1 MIMAVFDKTHRSES
15 LPARIALTLIENGVA
30 AQANKTVAARSE
42 GLPTLQASLLIHMH
56 TFNGNG
62 STVGVLADKMQ
73 LTPPT
78 ISDSMK
84 ALVRKGYLTR
94 QKSKVDGRVA
104 YFHLTKKGNN
114 LAHRLESWA
123 DPIEDSIGGLTRD
136 QQLDLL
142 GALTRVLRDQV
153 EAGFAPAEAMCAS
166 CGHFRTVSEEGNTF
180 YCIRR
185 DELLS
190 LEDLCM
196 DCPNHIA
203 CTELKSGS

>member
-1 MIMAVFDKTHRSES
+1 MAVFDKAHRSES
-15 LPARIALTLIENGVA
+15 LPARIALTLIENGMA
-30 AQANKTVAARSE
+30 AQANKTVAARNE

-94 QKSKVDGRVA
+94 QKSEEDGRVA

-114 LAHRLESWA
+114 LADRLQSWA
-123 DPIEDSIGGLTRD
+123 DPIEDSIRGLTAD
-136 QQLDLL
+136 QQLELL

-153 EAGFAPAEAMCAS
+153 EAGFVPAEAMCAS
-166 CGHFRTVSEEGNTF
+166 CGHFRTVSEQGNKF

-190 LEDLCM
+190 LEELCV
-196 DCPNHIA
+196 DCPNHVA
-203 CTELKSGS
+203 CTEQ

>member
-1 MIMAVFDKTHRSES
+1 MAVFDKAHRSES
-15 LPARIALTLIENGVA
+15 LPARIALTLIENGMA
-30 AQANKTVAARSE
+30 AQANKTVAARNE

-94 QKSKVDGRVA
+94 QKSEEDGRVA

-114 LAHRLESWA
+114 LADRLQSWA
-123 DPIEDSIGGLTRD
+123 DPIEDSIRGLTAD
-136 QQLDLL
+136 QQLELL

-166 CGHFRTVSEEGNTF
+166 CGHFRTVSEQGNKF

-190 LEDLCM
+190 LEELCV
-196 DCPNHIA
+196 DCPNHVA
-203 CTELKSGS
+203 CTEQ

>member
-1 MIMAVFDKTHRSES
+1 MAVFDKTHRSKS
-15 LPARIALTLIENGVA
+15 LPARIAVTLIENGMA
-30 AQANKTVAARSE
+30 AQASKTQVARDE
-42 GLPTLQASLLIHMH
+42 GLPTLQASLLVHMH
-56 TFNGNG
+56 TYSGNG

-94 QKSKVDGRVA
+94 KQSQEDGRVA
-104 YFHLTKKGNN
+104 YFNLTRRGTS
-114 LAHRLESWA
+114 LAERLKTWA
-123 DPIEDSIGGLTRD
+123 DPIEDSIRGLTKE

-142 GALTRVLRDQV
+142 GALTRMLRDQV
-153 EAGFAPAEAMCAS
+153 DHGFAPAEEMCAS
-166 CGHFRTVSEEGNTF
+166 CGHFRSVSDERNRF
-180 YCIRR
+180 YCARR

-190 LEDLCM
+190 LEELCI

-203 CTELKSGS
+203 CQD

>member
-1 MIMAVFDKTHRSES
+1 MAVFNQSHRSES
-15 LPARIALTLIENGVA
+15 LPARIALTLIENGIA
-30 AQANKTVAARSE
+30 TQANKTISARGE

-62 STVGVLADKMQ
+62 STVGVLADMMQ

-94 QKSKVDGRVA
+94 QKSEEDGRVA
-104 YFHLTKKGNN
+104 YFHLTKKGGD
-114 LAHRLESWA
+114 LAGRLESWA
-123 DPIEDSIGGLTRD
+123 DPIEESIRGLTRK

-153 EAGFAPAEAMCAS
+153 DAGFTPAEAMCVS
-166 CGHFRTVSEEGNTF
+166 CGYFKSVSEEGHRF
-180 YCIRR
+180 YCERL

-190 LEDLCM
+190 LEDLCT
-196 DCPNHIA
+196 DCPNHIP
-203 CTELKSGS
+203 CGG

>member
-1 MIMAVFDKTHRSES
+1 MAVFDQAHRAES
-15 LPARIALTLIENGVA
+15 LPARIALTLLENGVA
-30 AQANKTVAARSE
+30 AQASKTIAARNE

-62 STVGVLADKMQ
+62 STVGVLADRMQ

-84 ALVRKGYLTR
+84 ALVRKGLLTR
-94 QKSKVDGRVA
+94 KKSEEDGRVA
-104 YFHLTKKGNN
+104 YFHLTNKGHE
-114 LAHRLESWA
+114 LAYRLQTWA
-123 DPIEDSIGGLTRD
+123 DPIEESIRGLTRK

-153 EAGFAPAEAMCAS
+153 DAGFAPAEAMCVS
-166 CGHFRTVSEEGNTF
+166 CGYFRTVSEEGQRF
-180 YCIRR
+180 YCERR
-185 DELLS
+185 DELIS
-190 LEDLCM
+190 LEELCT

-203 CTELKSGS
+203 CTGN

>member
-1 MIMAVFDKTHRSES
+1 MAVFDQTHRAES
-15 LPARIALTLIENGVA
+15 LSARIALTLIENGMA
-30 AQANKTVAARSE
+30 AQANKTSAARSE

-62 STVGVLADKMQ
+62 STVGVLADMMQ

-84 ALVRKGYLTR
+84 ALVRKGFLTR
-94 QKSKVDGRVA
+94 QKSEQDGRVA
-104 YFHLTKKGNN
+104 YFHLTKKGNV
-114 LAHRLESWA
+114 LADRLQSWA
-123 DPIEDSIGGLTRD
+123 DPIEESIRGLTKK

-153 EAGFAPAEAMCAS
+153 DAGFTPAEAMCVS
-166 CGHFRTVSEEGNTF
+166 CGYFKAVSEEGNRF
-180 YCIRR
+180 YCERL

-190 LEDLCM
+190 LEELCT
-196 DCPNHIA
+196 DCPNHIE
-203 CTELKSGS
+203 CGNN